1 MKLNTYLTPILAVDV
16 NTWVSRLLV
25 FVIVAAIV
33 LTILLMVFMFWTAWF
48 IPIYKKMK
56 YDMDKQS
63 LESEA
68 QKIITRKEEAIK
80 ETADVKTAF
89 AEWTIKAEE
98 EKRRY
103 EALKKKNDKIV
114 SNLEAA
120 EKIEAGKKKAE
131 EK

>member
-1 MKLNTYLTPILAVDV
+1 MDMYDVLFNILAVDV
-16 NTWVSRLLV
+16 NIWVGRLLV
-25 FVIVAAIV
+25 FVIFAAIV
-33 LTILLMVFMFWTAWF
+33 FLIMLMVFMFWTAWF

-56 YDMDKQS
+56 YDLEKQS

-80 ETADVKTAF
+80 ETADAKTEF
-89 AEWTIKAEE
+89 AEWMIKAEE

-103 EALKKKNDKIV
+103 ETLKKKNEKVV

-120 EKIEAGKKKAE
+120 EKIEAGKKKTEA
-131 EK
+131 K